1 MILLHKLK
9 GEPLWV
15 NPDLVAFAEGHHD
28 TVVTLLDGRHLVVS
42 ERAQAVAA
50 ALQEHRAATLALAF
64 QMHADGVAPSAL
76 RLVPDTEEP

>member
-9 GEPLWV
+9 GEPLWL
-15 NPDLVAFAEGHHD
+15 NPDLVAFAEGDAD

-42 ERAQAVAA
+42 ERPEAIAD
-50 ALQEHRAATLALAF
+50 ALREHRAATLARAF
-64 QMHADGVAPSAL
+64 QLHADGITAATL